1 MGSTNASGA
10 SHPHFA
16 ADPDAPRKKLVW
28 EAALGFVGFFTLMA
42 VITAVWNVFREE
54 PAVLP
59 SVVLLVLLIL
69 LAITWKGYS
78 RYR

>member
-1 MGSTNASGA
+1 M
-10 SHPHFA
+10 
-16 ADPDAPRKKLVW
+16 
-28 EAALGFVGFFTLMA
+28 GFVGFFTLMA

-69 LAITWKGYS
+69 LAIAWKGYS